1 MADARAVVA
10 AALETFNTGDVDA
23 ALEYMHPNIAWSHE
37 RLERVAEAI
46 IYRGR
51 GEVRRFWESYF
62 DSFERFN
69 LRVGETQHGD
79 GWVACH
85 TVIVA
90 LGRGSKVEVESP
102 PVVYLYKV
110 EDDLITR
117 VTAFP
122 DMDEALAAARL

>member
-1 MADARAVVA
+1 MADARTVVA
-10 AALETFNTGDVDA
+10 GALETFNTGDVDA
-23 ALEYMHPNIAWSHE
+23 ALEYMHPDIVWSHE
-37 RLERVAEAI
+37 RLDRVADAV

-62 DSFERFN
+62 DSFERFT
-69 LRVGETQHGD
+69 LRVDETRHGD
-79 GWVACH
+79 TWVACH

-102 PVVYLYKV
+102 PVVYLYEV
-110 EDDLITR
+110 ADGLISR

-122 DMDEALAAARL
+122 DMDEALAEVAP